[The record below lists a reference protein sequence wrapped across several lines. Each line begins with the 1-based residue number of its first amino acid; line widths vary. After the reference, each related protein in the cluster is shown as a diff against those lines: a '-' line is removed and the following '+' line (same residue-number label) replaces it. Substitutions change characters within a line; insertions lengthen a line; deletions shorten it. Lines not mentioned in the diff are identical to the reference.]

1 MKKNKRGSVETSKHV
16 KNVNFCLNDNKGDSL
31 NESYFFNKKRNTTSL
46 ASIQR
51 YSQFKQNSSFQSK
64 KSGKES
70 NEKLNSFQVPSK
82 IEIGYKQNNI
92 IDNKNRTKKGE
103 GEFIINK
110 IEHNNNILIFKPP
123 SNLQ

>member
-1 MKKNKRGSVETSKHV
+1 MKKNKRCSVETSKHV

-92 IDNKNRTKKGE
+92 IDNKNRTK
-103 GEFIINK
+103 
-110 IEHNNNILIFKPP
+110 ILCF
-123 SNLQ
+123 